1 MRFNLFSRFSRS
13 EVEPKAQ
20 ETPEAAAPEE
30 YTGAATLPAF
40 SKNVPLDLL
49 LEDNTALLS
58 GKLTAFSQQE
68 LTIRRIPGTIDFPI
82 LEPGTRV
89 KVRGYNEALEPYNVR
104 AVVALS
110 NMIECKVREL
120 ELIPYDNQRSSFR
133 QVLNVPAAFYAMEDT
148 YLNMPQ
154 ECRILDISTGGA
166 RVASSYRYTE
176 GDVLRLRGELV
187 KGSGYMSFTCK
198 VVRVT
203 PGGNG
208 GFEYGVLFAQLKQRQ
223 ITDLTNDIRQI
234 QKDTQRKLAD

>member
-1 MRFNLFSRFSRS
+1 MKFNLFSRFSRS
-13 EVEPKAQ
+13 SEEPEVQ
-20 ETPEAAAPEE
+20 EIPDAVDPGE

-49 LEDNTALLS
+49 LEDNTLQLS

-68 LTIRRIPGTIDFPI
+68 LTIQRIPGTIDFPI
-82 LEPGTRV
+82 LELGSRV
-89 KVRGYNEALEPYNVR
+89 KVRGYNEQLEPYNVR
-104 AVVALS
+104 ATVTLS
-110 NMIECKVREL
+110 NMIECRVRDL
-120 ELIPYDNQRSSFR
+120 ELIPYDNHRSSFR
-133 QVLNVPAAFYAMEDT
+133 QVLNVPAAFYTIEDT

-166 RVASSYRYTE
+166 RVASSYRYGE

-198 VVRVT
+198 VVRVA
-203 PGGNG
+203 PAGSG

-223 ITDLTNDIRQI
+223 ISDLTNDIRQI
-234 QKDTQRKLAD
+234 QKETQRKLSD